1 MGSQKQEYEWEPT
14 KGSPSFRMSMAYL
27 APKYTKN
34 LKCKQVWPTIN
45 FYCQVI
51 ESACKETDRYK
62 GGTLPSHDSGGWW
75 KDYFSLVGLGGM
87 VPWLHHDLCVFVASL
102 SHLIDTCLQLGL
114 FSDATCYQRCQD
126 TVHSKRCVTALV
138 LTFSRCCSSNWSIS
152 KLQISD
158 DGWKIPPSSR
168 SWFYM
173 PLTKPSISEN
183 YPCRNSL
190 LPIVNVLKLCLCEL
204 YIDVTNLQ
212 LLSTHTLY
220 KPSHI
225 TAFQVTN
232 QPVRLFTLMLQMRGF
247 TCAYEDLILST
258 SDRCEW
264 EML

>member
-114 FSDATCYQRCQD
+114 FSEPP
-126 TVHSKRCVTALV
+126 V
-138 LTFSRCCSSNWSIS
+138 
-152 KLQISD
+152 ISD
-158 DGWKIPPSSR
+158 AKTQFTAKGVSQPW
-168 SWFYM
+168 
-173 PLTKPSISEN
+173 
-183 YPCRNSL
+183 SL
-190 LPIVNVLKLCLCEL
+190 LFHDAVVQ
-204 YIDVTNLQ
+204 ID
-212 LLSTHTLY
+212 
-220 KPSHI
+220 PSQSCRYRMMVEKSH
-225 TAFQVTN
+225 QV
-232 QPVRLFTLMLQMRGF
+232 VDHDF
-247 TCAYEDLILST
+247 TCH
-258 SDRCEW
+258 
-264 EML
+264 